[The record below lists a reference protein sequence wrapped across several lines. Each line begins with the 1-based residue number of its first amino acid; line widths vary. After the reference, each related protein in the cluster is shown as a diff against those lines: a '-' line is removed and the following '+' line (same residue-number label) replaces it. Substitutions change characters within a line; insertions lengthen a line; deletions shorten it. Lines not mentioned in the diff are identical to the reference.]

1 MSVKIAWIQGASRG
15 TPLLNAE
22 FYLDQCRVAKNNGAE
37 IVFLPELVFWDY
49 FAIREEMSSF
59 DLAITLEDPL
69 VVNFQSLCKSESLI
83 VVLPIFE
90 KRAPGL
96 YHNSCVVISEEGEI
110 LDVYRKMHIPDDP
123 CFYEKYYFTPGD
135 RGWKVVETS
144 KLKIGLLICW
154 DQWFP
159 EAARLTAM
167 GGADLLYYPTAIGWD
182 DDEPDEIY
190 EEQVDS
196 WRTMLRSHSIANG
209 CFTLAVNRVGQ
220 EENLRFWGNSLLAS
234 PSGKVM
240 NPLSED
246 EGVDYAQVN
255 LKEMEQQR
263 RAWPFFRDRRV
274 DAYGDLLKK
283 WRD

>member
-1 MSVKIAWIQGASRG
+1 
-15 TPLLNAE
+15 
-22 FYLDQCRVAKNNGAE
+22 
-37 IVFLPELVFWDY
+37 
-49 FAIREEMSSF
+49 MSSF

-135 RGWKVVETS
+135 RGWKVVKTS

-246 EGVDYAQVN
+246 EGMDYAQVN